1 MIGSGRREGKIWV
14 RKQDGMGLKVSVEKN
29 KAYLNRCDSF
39 RKKNVSREVKKK
51 LFQKYVDDMG
61 LIKNIFMRYLCN

>member
-14 RKQDGMGLKVSVEKN
+14 RKQDRMGLKVSVEKN
-29 KAYLNRCDSF
+29 KAYLNRCHSF
-39 RKKNVSREVKKK
+39 RKKNVFREVKKK